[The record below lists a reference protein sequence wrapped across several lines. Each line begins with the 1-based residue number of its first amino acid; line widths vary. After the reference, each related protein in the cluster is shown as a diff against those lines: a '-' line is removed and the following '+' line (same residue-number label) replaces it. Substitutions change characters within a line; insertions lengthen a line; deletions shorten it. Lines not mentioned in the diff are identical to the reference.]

1 MRAVR
6 HARAAEGVGLVA
18 RVARTR
24 AESDVYHVIVRGAG
38 RQIIFEDDADR
49 LAFLDGLL
57 SQMRAADASLLAW
70 CLMSNHAHLLMRAPL
85 ETISGVMHNAE
96 SGYAMRFNLR
106 HGRVG
111 ALFQGRFR
119 SVPIESDRQLLAAVR
134 YIHRN
139 PVEAGGPIDGR
150 WSSYREYAGACSP
163 SVPAVCDAG
172 LVLDVL
178 GGVDGFVA
186 LHADDAP
193 VDAYDAGEPRGHV
206 PDVRALRV
214 ARDVLGSVELH
225 EVKALDRPAR
235 DALLAR
241 LRASGLSVRQVA
253 RLTGIGKSIVARAK

>member
-1 MRAVR
+1 MRGGLGVR
-6 HARAAEGVGLVA
+6 RMA
-18 RVARTR
+18 RVARVR
-24 AESDVYHVIVRGAG
+24 AESDIYHVIVRGAG

-57 SQMRAADASLLAW
+57 TQMRGAGASLLAW

-85 ETISGVMHNAE
+85 EAISDVMHNAE
-96 SGYAMRFNLR
+96 SGYATRFNLR

-150 WSSYREYAGACSP
+150 WSSYREYAGMRDA
-163 SVPAVCDAG
+163 SVPAACDTS
-172 LVLDVL
+172 LVLDML
-178 GGVDGFVA
+178 GGADGFVA

-193 VDAYDAGEPRGHV
+193 VDAYDVGEPRGRV
-206 PDVRALRV
+206 TDVQALQA
-214 ARDVLGSVELH
+214 ARGVLGSVGLH

-235 DALLAR
+235 NALLAR
-241 LRASGLSVRQVA
+241 MRASGLSVRQIA
-253 RLTGIGKSIVARAK
+253 RLTGIGESIVARAK